1 MKTLKTKS
9 TLWGAALVLALAS
22 LMVAVPAG
30 AAPLAAG
37 GNAIV
42 VHAQDITVGQVM
54 VNSATAAQ
62 DGWLMI
68 WKDENGAPAG
78 LLGYA
83 PVHQGVNTNM
93 VVDLKTTGR
102 NGGDDITPT
111 LWASL
116 VADSN
121 ADVPFASPDPS
132 ITPAYSVTMVAFGSE
147 AAFAPAPAAPA
158 KGAASSAVSAP
169 KQNKISVR
177 RQDASTGQIFVD
189 SVTAAQDGWLLIWN
203 DANGSPD
210 SPLGFAAVHQG
221 TNTNVVVDIRT
232 TKRNGDDDL
241 SATLYATLV
250 ADPSA
255 TLPYAVP
262 DTSGMGKGVLVAAF
276 GSTLD

>member
-1 MKTLKTKS
+1 MKTLKLNSKV
-9 TLWGAALVLALAS
+9 GGMALALALAS
-22 LMVAVPAG
+22 ILAVVPVS
-30 AAPLAAG
+30 AAPLAASRPG
-37 GNAIV
+37 IAV
-42 VHAQDITVGQVM
+42 RAQDASVGQITVDSV
-54 VNSATAAQ
+54 TAAQ

-68 WKDENGAPAG
+68 WKDENGMPGG
-78 LLGYA
+78 LLGFA
-83 PVHQGVNTNM
+83 PVHQSANTSM

-121 ADVPFASPDPS
+121 ADIPFASPDPS
-132 ITPAYSVTMVAFGSE
+132 IMPADSVAMVAFGSE

-158 KGAASSAVSAP
+158 MGVASSAVSAP
-169 KQNKISVR
+169 IQSKISVR
-177 RQDASTGQIFVD
+177 RQDASDGQVIVD
-189 SVTAAQDGWLLIWN
+189 SVSAAQDGWLLIWN
-203 DANGSPD
+203 DANGAPD

-221 TNTNVVVDIRT
+221 TSTNVVVDIKT

-241 SATLYATLV
+241 SATLWATLV

-255 TLPYAVP
+255 ALPYAIP
-262 DTSGMGKGVLVAAF
+262 DTSSLGSSLLKVAF

>member
-1 MKTLKTKS
+1 
-9 TLWGAALVLALAS
+9 
-22 LMVAVPAG
+22 
-30 AAPLAAG
+30 
-37 GNAIV
+37 
-42 VHAQDITVGQVM
+42 
-54 VNSATAAQ
+54 
-62 DGWLMI
+62 MI
-68 WKDENGAPAG
+68 WKDENGMPGG

-83 PVHQGVNTNM
+83 PVHQGMNTNM

-132 ITPAYSVTMVAFGSE
+132 ITPAYSTAMVAFGSE

-177 RQDASTGQIFVD
+177 RQDASDGQVIVD
-189 SVTAAQDGWLLIWN
+189 SVTAAQDGWLLIYN
-203 DANGSPD
+203 DANGTLD
-210 SPLGFAAVHQG
+210 SPLGFAPVRQG
-221 TNTNVVVDIRT
+221 TSTNVVVDIKT

-241 SATLYATLV
+241 SATLWATLV
-250 ADPSA
+250 ADPNA

-262 DTSGMGKGVLVAAF
+262 DTSTMGGSLLKVAF